1 MKRNKPSVETF
12 GKRQK
17 GEEQEQG
24 EGKHGSKLRVL
35 LYGAKLSGKS
45 SVINTVFGKDL
56 LPTNR
61 RTVYCKTFQGNVH
74 GRELMLVDTPGWWK
88 DFPLSDTATFLKKEL
103 VYGVSLCKP
112 GPHAILLVIE
122 VGLPFNE
129 RHRKSMEEHLS
140 LLGDKIWAHV
150 LVLFTKGHSTGAKT
164 KEVEEY
170 IKTGGEA
177 LQWVTEKCGHRCHF
191 FDNTVPNDV
200 SQVCSLLDKIEVIIQ
215 TNNTACFKIDP
226 KILQESEE
234 WRKNVMR
241 RARDREIGI
250 KEQQKNYELRIML
263 VGWVMSGKS
272 ASGNTMLNK
281 DEFAVTG
288 KSTAKCQIGHGEVS
302 GRPVTVIDTPIIPA
316 DTSFKEE
323 QRKVIEENM
332 KILGEQVWR
341 HTIILFTWGDMLG
354 DMTIEQHIES
364 EGKDLQVLVEK
375 CGNRYHVFDNEKREN
390 LAQVTELLQKIDEM
404 MSRNFTLFHRELE
417 DRDGEMD
424 TQSTK
429 VSDDERNVKEVVL
442 LIDEEWKRREKEFL
456 EKVLQLNKDY
466 WRGARFRGD
475 RSIEL
480 PANFSKTHPATD
492 IKATNETQGNTSHR
506 ETESHRHGELQG
518 KEKHSLKLKDQVK
531 EMLDREWSRREE
543 TLLGTLQEML
553 KDHISET
560 CSIPDQDE
568 IECSRQKVLKWLD
581 VSTPTSGCASA
592 SKSST

>member
-12 GKRQK
+12 GKRPK

-302 GRPVTVIDTPIIPA
+302 GRPVTVIDTPSWWKFFPSQYTPEWIKSEILDSAFQKHNSPHSILLVIPA

-354 DMTIEQHIES
+354 DMTIEQHFES
-364 EGKDLQVLVEK
+364 EG
-375 CGNRYHVFDNEKREN
+375 
-390 LAQVTELLQKIDEM
+390 
-404 MSRNFTLFHRELE
+404 
-417 DRDGEMD
+417 
-424 TQSTK
+424 
-429 VSDDERNVKEVVL
+429 
-442 LIDEEWKRREKEFL
+442 
-456 EKVLQLNKDY
+456 
-466 WRGARFRGD
+466 
-475 RSIEL
+475 
-480 PANFSKTHPATD
+480 
-492 IKATNETQGNTSHR
+492 
-506 ETESHRHGELQG
+506 HGELQG

-553 KDHISET
+553 KNHISET

-592 SKSST
+592 SKSSI

>member
-12 GKRQK
+12 GKRPK

-302 GRPVTVIDTPIIPA
+302 GRPVTVIDTPSWWKFFPSQYTPEWIKSEILDSAFQKHNSPHSILLVIPA

-354 DMTIEQHIES
+354 DMTIEQHFES
-364 EGKDLQVLVEK
+364 E
-375 CGNRYHVFDNEKREN
+375 EN
-390 LAQVTELLQKIDEM
+390 LKTEMERWTHSPQKSVM
-404 MSRNFTLFHRELE
+404 M
-417 DRDGEMD
+417 
-424 TQSTK
+424 
-429 VSDDERNVKEVVL
+429 
-442 LIDEEWKRREKEFL
+442 
-456 EKVLQLNKDY
+456 
-466 WRGARFRGD
+466 
-475 RSIEL
+475 
-480 PANFSKTHPATD
+480 
-492 IKATNETQGNTSHR
+492 
-506 ETESHRHGELQG
+506 
-518 KEKHSLKLKDQVK
+518 K
-531 EMLDREWSRREE
+531 EM
-543 TLLGTLQEML
+543 
-553 KDHISET
+553 
-560 CSIPDQDE
+560 
-568 IECSRQKVLKWLD
+568 
-581 VSTPTSGCASA
+581 
-592 SKSST
+592 